1 MDGYIR
7 AFSTTDIPNG
17 SSRLWRHDSKRIA
30 VWRVRDRFFA
40 ADNRC
45 PHEGYALVKGDVKDD
60 VLTCA
65 WHNWKFR
72 LADGENLRQG
82 ENLRTYPVQVRD
94 GALFIDVTDPEPEQI
109 APQLFGSLLE
119 AMGDVNTGRLARDTM
134 RLRSLGTPLTDVIKV
149 GVDYGATRAEYG
161 WNHSLAT
168 LADCLTM
175 AAAFEGPL
183 SALPVV
189 QGLSVV
195 SQTEV
200 RRPPRPQPDPVDVI
214 GAYGSVA
221 DALKAF
227 PGLVDAERDTE
238 AEGLLRG
245 ALRAGAAP
253 DAVRHA
259 FLSAI
264 TDHFLGYGHPMI
276 YCQKAFDLLDR
287 IGWSEAETVL
297 APLVPAI
304 TWSTR
309 YDKLPYMRRFL
320 KAWEGASGASPVAA
334 DLPALR
340 RILLDGMPEDAVAG
354 VLGALDG
361 GVAVPDVI
369 NLISSVAASRLG
381 RFDMDSDIDDSRDA
395 GWLDVTH
402 TLTYTNALRWAWA
415 RDPSPEVLRGVLHAA
430 WFTQWTQKFDARD
443 TPPPV
448 QARAGSDADAVLGAI
463 RRRDPQQAVALV
475 KGYDGP
481 EVPLERALTQAA
493 AEDNAAAPIMVA
505 HTVKT
510 AMAALA
516 ESRVGGDRA
525 PLAAAARFLAAPKR
539 ESFVYRSTLDAIDFI
554 AGRAKGDTELRAA
567 VGAHGDLFPLAP
579 FGQPRLVVGG
589 RDGQRRGAEEQPQR
603 RLVGVDHLQDRLRRR
618 GRVAGAGARPLGPLA
633 GGVLADLV
641 VVGQRRG
648 VPGGRPAPVRGERA
662 GLDDRH
668 LHAERLDF
676 LGEGLAQSLQRPLRR
691 VVHADVLER
700 RDPADRRDLQD
711 VARVLAAQDGQ
722 RGLGDPQRAEHVRL
736 ELVARVGLGQF
747 LDHAE
752 LAVAGV
758 VDDDVEPS
766 EVPGGQFHRREVRRA
781 VVDVQLQRQQRVAEL
796 LAQVIQRGGV
806 ARGGGHLV
814 SALQRGDRPL
824 ASEAFRCSRDEPG
837 LHGARPTRR
846 DQA

>member
-1 MDGYIR
+1 MDGYIK
-7 AFSTTDIPNG
+7 AFDATDIPNG

-82 ENLRTYPVQVRD
+82 EGLRTYPVQVRD
-94 GALFIDVTDPEPEQI
+94 GAVYVDVTDPEPEEI

-119 AMGDVNTGRLARDTM
+119 AMGNVDAGRLARDTM
-134 RLRSLGTPLTDVIKV
+134 RLRSIGTPLTDVIKV

-200 RRPPRPQPDPVDVI
+200 RRPPRPQPEPADVI
-214 GAYGSVA
+214 ASYGSVA
-221 DALKAF
+221 GALAAF
-227 PGLVDAERDTE
+227 PGLVDAERGEE

-245 ALRAGAAP
+245 ALRAGASP
-253 DAVRHA
+253 EAVRHA

-320 KAWEGASGASPVAA
+320 KALDDPAPSSA

-340 RILLDGMPEDAVAG
+340 RTLIDGMPEDAVAG
-354 VLGALDG
+354 VRGALDG
-361 GVAVPDVI
+361 GIPVPEVI
-369 NLISSVAASRLG
+369 DTISSVAASRLG

-402 TLTYTNALRWAWA
+402 TLTYTSALRWAWA

-430 WFTQWTQKFDARD
+430 WFTQWTQKFDAKD
-443 TPPPV
+443 SPAPV
-448 QARAGSDADAVLGAI
+448 SARAGADPDAILGAI
-463 RRRDPQQAVALV
+463 RRRDPQQAVALA

-481 EVPLERALTQAA
+481 AAPLEKALTQAA

-510 AMAALA
+510 TMAAIS
-516 ESRVGGDRA
+516 ESRALRRSGTGGDRT
-525 PLAAAARFLAAPKR
+525 PLAATARFLAAPKR

-554 AGRAKGDTELRAA
+554 AGRAKGDAN
-567 VGAHGDLFPLAP
+567 
-579 FGQPRLVVGG
+579 
-589 RDGQRRGAEEQPQR
+589 
-603 RLVGVDHLQDRLRRR
+603 
-618 GRVAGAGARPLGPLA
+618 
-633 GGVLADLV
+633 
-641 VVGQRRG
+641 
-648 VPGGRPAPVRGERA
+648 
-662 GLDDRH
+662 
-668 LHAERLDF
+668 
-676 LGEGLAQSLQRPLRR
+676 
-691 VVHADVLER
+691 LE
-700 RDPADRRDLQD
+700 
-711 VARVLAAQDGQ
+711 
-722 RGLGDPQRAEHVRL
+722 
-736 ELVARVGLGQF
+736 
-747 LDHAE
+747 
-752 LAVAGV
+752 
-758 VDDDVEPS
+758 
-766 EVPGGQFHRREVRRA
+766 
-781 VVDVQLQRQQRVAEL
+781 
-796 LAQVIQRGGV
+796 
-806 ARGGGHLV
+806 
-814 SALQRGDRPL
+814 
-824 ASEAFRCSRDEPG
+824 
-837 LHGARPTRR
+837 
-846 DQA
+846 